1 MTSETPHVMGVVNV
15 TPDSFSDGG
24 RFIDGGQV
32 IDADAALAHALQLA
46 ADGAD
51 IIDVGGESTR
61 PGADRVTPAEEQR
74 RVLPLVRA
82 LAGRDIAVSVDTMNA
97 ETAAMAVHEG
107 AVIVNDVSGGLADA
121 GMAAAIA
128 STPAI
133 FVIGHWRTHSAT
145 MNAFADYD
153 DVVTEVRDE
162 LSKRID
168 DARAAGI
175 SGDRIVL
182 DPGLGFSK
190 NGSHNWEL
198 LARLDEMLGLGYPVL
213 VGTSRKRFLGALLPD
228 DAPMTER
235 DLPTAVTSVLAAQA
249 GVWGVRVH
257 DASATRLALDTW
269 RAWQSGRRG

>member
-24 RFIDGGQV
+24 QF

-97 ETAAMAVHEG
+97 ETAARAVHEG

-162 LSKRID
+162 LSKRVD

-190 NGSHNWEL
+190 NGSHNWQL
-198 LARLDEMLGLGYPVL
+198 LARLDELLELGYPVL